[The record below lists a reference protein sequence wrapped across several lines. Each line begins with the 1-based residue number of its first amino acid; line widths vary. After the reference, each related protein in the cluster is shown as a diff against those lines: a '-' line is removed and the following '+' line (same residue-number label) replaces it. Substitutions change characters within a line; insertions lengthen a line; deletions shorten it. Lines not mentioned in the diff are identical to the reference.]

1 MCFTGSSG
9 LWQAA
14 AMKGSTMA
22 VADAIIEKLGTDS
35 FADYEQSVYES
46 YQENAERDIENTLN
60 ALLSSEALLNLLKIW
75 GAKCAC
81 KFHGFR
87 DISIRLKSGRKRIV
101 HSPVF
106 LKAKPKKKEV
116 ELRIAKKED

>member
-1 MCFTGSSG
+1 
-9 LWQAA
+9 
-14 AMKGSTMA
+14 MKGSTMA
-22 VADAIIEKLGTDS
+22 VADAINEVLGTDS
-35 FADYEQSVYES
+35 FADYERRIYDN
-46 YQENAERDIENTLN
+46 YQEEAERDIVNTLN
-60 ALLSSEALLNLLKIW
+60 ALLSSEAFLLVLKAW

-87 DISIRLKSGRKRIV
+87 DIFIRLKSGRKCKV

-116 ELRIAKKED
+116 EPRTAKKDDCGTLVLKYSALLKE

>member
-1 MCFTGSSG
+1 MCFAGSKG

-14 AMKGSTMA
+14 AMKGSIMA
-22 VADAIIEKLGTDS
+22 VADAIIEQLGTDS
-35 FADYEQSVYES
+35 FVDYEQSIYDS
-46 YQENAERDIENTLN
+46 YQEKAEREIVNTLN
-60 ALLSSEALLNLLKIW
+60 DLLSSEALLNLLKIW

-87 DISIRLKSGRKRIV
+87 DIFIRLKSGRKWKV